1 MSTVARGARAAALAG
16 SLILGA
22 TAAAPA
28 EGLRHVDYHVAFG
41 LNGRPA
47 NGTIRLDFVSAHG
60 EGAVTVDV
68 ADDEAVPVRARIDRQ
83 GHIATVLD
91 QTLSDADLALLAAV
105 ALETENLNGVE
116 VGDQWQRTTR
126 IPGGRSTVHYKVTGN
141 DSRGRVNL
149 SVARTTVCD
158 NGETSTWRGTVTYD
172 ADSFVPIA
180 VTLTG
185 RVHTLDDPGTRSRA
199 VSVSL
204 KLLHDSFS
212 HRTATE
218 D

>member
-1 MSTVARGARAAALAG
+1 MIAVARGARAAALAG

-22 TAAAPA
+22 AAAAPA
-28 EGLRHVDYHVAFG
+28 APLRHVDYRVAFG
-41 LNGRPA
+41 LEGRPA

-68 ADDEAVPVRARIDRQ
+68 ADDDAVPVRAKIDRH
-83 GHIATVLD
+83 GHIETVLD

-105 ALETENLNGVE
+105 ALEVENLNGVDI
-116 VGDQWQRTTR
+116 GDQWQRTTR

-141 DSRGRVNL
+141 DARGRVNL
-149 SVARTTVCD
+149 SVARTTICD
-158 NGETSTWRGTVTYD
+158 NGETATWRGNVQYD
-172 ADSFVPIA
+172 ANSFVPLAI
-180 VTLTG
+180 TLTG
-185 RVHTLDDPGTRSRA
+185 RVHTLDDPDARSRA

-212 HRTATE
+212 HRNT
-218 D
+218 DD